1 MNIIPVLTVAMTKL
15 NKAINEKI
23 NYIHYIVGNST
34 IIYIKGRE
42 THNLGA
48 DIGTYLSGNI
58 SEFPRFQKPNNS

>member
-1 MNIIPVLTVAMTKL
+1 MKL

-58 SEFPRFQKPNNS
+58 SEFPRFQKPNN